1 MNTLRMSILGQR
13 ASTSSISSIVKEKQ
27 SMSNLMKIDDNDNS
41 IDNKEEIL
49 SKIKINA
56 LDKYYKDKTKLK
68 N

>member
-1 MNTLRMSILGQR
+1 MSILDQC
-13 ASTSSISSIVKEKQ
+13 AFISNTNSTTKGKQ
-27 SMSNLMKIDDNDNS
+27 FVSNLIKIDDNDNN
-41 IDNKEEIL
+41 INNEEEIL

>member
-1 MNTLRMSILGQR
+1 MSILGQR
-13 ASTSSISSIVKEKQ
+13 ASTSNTNSTTKEKQ
-27 SMSNLMKIDDNDNS
+27 LVTNPMKIDDNDNN
-41 IDNKEEIL
+41 INNEEEIL